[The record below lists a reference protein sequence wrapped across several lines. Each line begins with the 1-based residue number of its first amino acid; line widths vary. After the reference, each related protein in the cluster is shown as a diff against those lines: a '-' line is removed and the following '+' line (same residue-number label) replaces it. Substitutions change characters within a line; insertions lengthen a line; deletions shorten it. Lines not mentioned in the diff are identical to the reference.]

1 MDISRE
7 IYISD
12 FIKQNIRTQN
22 FPTYPACNLMYYIIL
37 TTLKRHKNI
46 ILETGTF
53 HGISTAVIAQ
63 AAEDVCINTHI
74 HTIEIN
80 KQYQDK
86 AIENIKIS
94 RLRIPISF
102 INGDSHIEIP
112 KLLEKIDRLDFA
124 FLDADHSFN
133 GVYTEF
139 NLIKDI
145 IKASNGYVYFDN
157 TEQGGVNEALIKI
170 KSEND
175 CNLIRFPYCSF
186 TPPGQALLHF

>member
-1 MDISRE
+1 MHISRE
-7 IYISD
+7 IYIND
-12 FIKQNIRTQN
+12 FIKQNIRTPT
-22 FPTYPACNLMYYIIL
+22 FPTYPACNLMYYVIL
-37 TTLKRHKNI
+37 TTLKRDKNI

-63 AAEDVCINTHI
+63 AAEDTGVNSHI
-74 HTIEIN
+74 YTIEVC
-80 KQYQDK
+80 KQWQDK
-86 AIENIKIS
+86 AIENIKVS
-94 RLRIPISF
+94 GLKTPISF
-102 INGDSHIEIP
+102 INGNSHIEIP

-175 CNLIRFPYCSF
+175 CNLIRFPYCSYS
-186 TPPGQALLHF
+186 PPGQALLNF